1 MNSNM
6 KRLLKECFEAPEPE
20 KKREFIASLPSP
32 DVSIMDFLLSQAA
45 YIPKWIWSLSA
56 LIFVVALVGAGYLKK
71 NMLWCVSAC
80 MPLLALAPVTE
91 SGRSQ
96 RWNMAE
102 LEMSSRFSLKSVLLA
117 RLGILGLADLLLFFL
132 LLLLAYVNGDSSL
145 LETGIYM
152 LCPYLL
158 TVFLGLWIS
167 RRVHGQECAW
177 VCGAVALGVS
187 LGNTLMYQSIQ
198 GFYAPT
204 GFRWWAAAFVLLS
217 AGVAGQCYKTIKE
230 KEAPVWNLG

>member
-1 MNSNM
+1 MNRDM
-6 KRLLKECFEAPEPE
+6 KERLKEYFAAPEPE
-20 KKREFIASLPSP
+20 RKGHFLNSLPAKPVGLS
-32 DVSIMDFLLSQAA
+32 DFLLFQAA
-45 YIPKWIWSLSA
+45 YIPKWVWGLSVLVFA
-56 LIFVVALVGAGYLKK
+56 PALVGAGFLKK
-71 NMLWCVSAC
+71 DMLWCISAC
-80 MPLLALAPVTE
+80 MPILALALVAE
-91 SGRSQ
+91 SGRSE
-96 RWNMAE
+96 RLGMAE
-102 LEMSSRFSLKSVLLA
+102 LEMSTRFSRKSILLA

-132 LLLLAYVNGDSSL
+132 LLPLAYVNGDRSL

-158 TVFLGLWIS
+158 TVFLGLWAS
-167 RRVHGQECAW
+167 RRVHGRECAW
-177 VCGAVALGVS
+177 VCGAIALGVS

>member
-6 KRLLKECFEAPEPE
+6 KRLLKEFFEAPEPE

-71 NMLWCVSAC
+71 DMLWCVSAC

-132 LLLLAYVNGDSSL
+132 LLPLAWMNGGSSI
-145 LETGIYM
+145 LETGVYM
-152 LCPYLL
+152 LCPYML
-158 TVFLGLWIS
+158 TVLLGLWAS
-167 RRVHGQECAW
+167 RIVHGRECAYL
-177 VCGAVALGVS
+177 CGAIALGVALGNA
-187 LGNTLMYQSIQ
+187 LLYQTIQ
-198 GFYAPT
+198 GFYARHNFPY
-204 GFRWWAAAFVLLS
+204 WVLAFALLS
-217 AGVAGQCYKTIKE
+217 VGAVKQCIETIKQ
-230 KEAPVWNLG
+230 KEEPVWNLR

>member
-6 KRLLKECFEAPEPE
+6 RRLLKECFEAPEPE

-71 NMLWCVSAC
+71 DMLWCVSAC

-132 LLLLAYVNGDSSL
+132 LLPLAWMNGGSSI
-145 LETGIYM
+145 LETGVYM

>member
-1 MNSNM
+1 MNRDM
-6 KRLLKECFEAPEPE
+6 KERLKEYFAAPEPE
-20 KKREFIASLPSP
+20 RKGHFLNSLPAKPVGLS
-32 DVSIMDFLLSQAA
+32 DFLLFQAA
-45 YIPKWIWSLSA
+45 YIPKWVWGLSVLVFA
-56 LIFVVALVGAGYLKK
+56 PALVGAGFLKK
-71 NMLWCVSAC
+71 DMLWCISAC
-80 MPLLALAPVTE
+80 MPILALALVAE
-91 SGRSQ
+91 SGRSE
-96 RWNMAE
+96 RWGMAE
-102 LEMSSRFSLKSVLLA
+102 LEMSTRFSRKSILLA

-132 LLLLAYVNGDSSL
+132 LLPLAYMNGDRSL

-158 TVFLGLWIS
+158 TVFLGLWAS
-167 RRVHGQECAW
+167 RRVHGRECAW

-230 KEAPVWNLG
+230 KSNGMKSRG

>member
-1 MNSNM
+1 MNRDM
-6 KRLLKECFEAPEPE
+6 KERLKEYFAAPEPE
-20 KKREFIASLPSP
+20 RKGHFLNSLPAEPVGLS
-32 DVSIMDFLLSQAA
+32 DFLLFQAA
-45 YIPKWIWSLSA
+45 YIPKWVWGLSVLVFA
-56 LIFVVALVGAGYLKK
+56 PALVGAGFLKK
-71 NMLWCVSAC
+71 DMLWCISAC
-80 MPLLALAPVTE
+80 MPILALALVAE
-91 SGRSQ
+91 SGRSE
-96 RWNMAE
+96 RWGMAE
-102 LEMSSRFSLKSVLLA
+102 LEMSTRFSRKSILLA

>member
-1 MNSNM
+1 MNRKM
-6 KRLLKECFEAPEPE
+6 ETLLKEYFRAPEPE
-20 KKREFIASLPSP
+20 GKRRFLNSLPAEP
-32 DVSIMDFLLSQAA
+32 MDLTDFLLFQAA
-45 YIPKWIWSLSA
+45 YIPKWVWGLSVLVFA
-56 LIFVVALVGAGYLKK
+56 PALVGAGFLKK
-71 NMLWCVSAC
+71 DMLWCISAC
-80 MPLLALAPVTE
+80 MPILALALVAE
-91 SGRSQ
+91 SGRSE
-96 RWNMAE
+96 RWGMAE
-102 LEMSSRFSLKSVLLA
+102 LEMSARFSRKSILLA

-132 LLLLAYVNGDSSL
+132 LLPLAYVNGDSSL

-167 RRVHGQECAW
+167 RRVHGRECAW
-177 VCGAVALGVS
+177 VCGAIALGVS

>member
-71 NMLWCVSAC
+71 DMLWCVSAC
-80 MPLLALAPVTE
+80 MPILALALVAE
-91 SGRSQ
+91 SGRSE
-96 RWNMAE
+96 RWGMAE
-102 LEMSSRFSLKSVLLA
+102 LEMSTRFSRKSILLA

-204 GFRWWAAAFVLLS
+204 GFRWWAAAFVMLS

>member
-1 MNSNM
+1 MNRDM
-6 KRLLKECFEAPEPE
+6 KERLKEYFAAPEPE
-20 KKREFIASLPSP
+20 RKGHFLNSLPAKPVGLS
-32 DVSIMDFLLSQAA
+32 DFLLFQAA
-45 YIPKWIWSLSA
+45 YIPKWVWGLSVLVFA
-56 LIFVVALVGAGYLKK
+56 PALVGAGFLKK
-71 NMLWCVSAC
+71 DMLWCISAC
-80 MPLLALAPVTE
+80 MPILALALVAE
-91 SGRSQ
+91 SGRSE
-96 RWNMAE
+96 RWGMAE
-102 LEMSSRFSLKSVLLA
+102 LEMSTRFSRKSILLA

-132 LLLLAYVNGDSSL
+132 LLPLAYMNGDRSL

-158 TVFLGLWIS
+158 TVFLGLWAS
-167 RRVHGQECAW
+167 RRVHGRECAW
-177 VCGAVALGVS
+177 VCGAIALGVS

>member
-1 MNSNM
+1 MNRDM
-6 KRLLKECFEAPEPE
+6 KERLKEYFAAPEPE
-20 KKREFIASLPSP
+20 RKGHFLNSLPAEP
-32 DVSIMDFLLSQAA
+32 MDLTDFLLFQAG
-45 YIPKWIWSLSA
+45 YMPKWIWCLSVLMFALSL
-56 LIFVVALVGAGYLKK
+56 LGAGYFEKD
-71 NMLWCVSAC
+71 MLWCISAC
-80 MPLLALAPVTE
+80 MPILALALVAE
-91 SGRSQ
+91 SGRSE
-96 RWNMAE
+96 RWGMAE
-102 LEMSSRFSLKSVLLA
+102 LEMSTRFSRKSILLA

-132 LLLLAYVNGDSSL
+132 LLPLAYMNGDRSL

-158 TVFLGLWIS
+158 TVFLGLWAS
-167 RRVHGQECAW
+167 RRVHGRECAW

>member
-6 KRLLKECFEAPEPE
+6 KRLLKECFEAPEPK

-56 LIFVVALVGAGYLKK
+56 LIFAVALVGAGYLKK
-71 NMLWCVSAC
+71 DMLWCVSAC

>member
-6 KRLLKECFEAPEPE
+6 KRLLKECFEAPEPK

-71 NMLWCVSAC
+71 DMLWCVSAC

-132 LLLLAYVNGDSSL
+132 LLPLDLDERRQFHSGNR
-145 LETGIYM
+145 GIYALPLYAHRTSGAVGKPHCSRAGM
-152 LCPYLL
+152 RLPLRCHRPGRSFGKCFAVSDDSGVLCP
-158 TVFLGLWIS
+158 
-167 RRVHGQECAW
+167 A
-177 VCGAVALGVS
+177 
-187 LGNTLMYQSIQ
+187 
-198 GFYAPT
+198 
-204 GFRWWAAAFVLLS
+204 
-217 AGVAGQCYKTIKE
+217 
-230 KEAPVWNLG
+230 

>member
-1 MNSNM
+1 MNRDM
-6 KRLLKECFEAPEPE
+6 KERLKEYFGAPEPE
-20 KKREFIASLPSP
+20 RKGGFFDSLPAKPVGLS
-32 DVSIMDFLLSQAA
+32 DFLLFQAA
-45 YIPKWIWSLSA
+45 YIPKWVWGLSVLVFA
-56 LIFVVALVGAGYLKK
+56 PALVGAGFLKK
-71 NMLWCVSAC
+71 DMLWCISAC
-80 MPLLALAPVTE
+80 MPILALALVAE
-91 SGRSQ
+91 SGRSE
-96 RWNMAE
+96 RWGMAE
-102 LEMSSRFSLKSVLLA
+102 LEMSTRFSRKSILLA

-132 LLLLAYVNGDSSL
+132 LLPLAYMNGDRSL

-158 TVFLGLWIS
+158 TVFLGLWAS
-167 RRVHGQECAW
+167 RRVHGRECAW

-217 AGVAGQCYKTIKE
+217 LGAARQCAETVKQKGETL
-230 KEAPVWNLG
+230 WNLG

>member
-1 MNSNM
+1 MNRDM
-6 KRLLKECFEAPEPE
+6 KERLKEYFAAPEPE
-20 KKREFIASLPSP
+20 RKGHFLNSLPAEPVGLS
-32 DVSIMDFLLSQAA
+32 DFLLFQAA
-45 YIPKWIWSLSA
+45 YIPKWVWGLSVLVFA
-56 LIFVVALVGAGYLKK
+56 PALVGAGFLKK
-71 NMLWCVSAC
+71 DMLWCISAC
-80 MPLLALAPVTE
+80 MPILALALVAE
-91 SGRSQ
+91 SGRSE
-96 RWNMAE
+96 RWGMAE

-132 LLLLAYVNGDSSL
+132 LLPLAWMNGGSSI
-145 LETGIYM
+145 LETGVYM
-152 LCPYLL
+152 LCPYML
-158 TVFLGLWIS
+158 TVLLGLWAS
-167 RRVHGQECAW
+167 RIVHGRECAYL
-177 VCGAVALGVS
+177 CGAIALGVS

>member
-1 MNSNM
+1 MNRDM
-6 KRLLKECFEAPEPE
+6 KERLKEYFAAPEPE
-20 KKREFIASLPSP
+20 RKGHFLNSLPAKPVGLS
-32 DVSIMDFLLSQAA
+32 DFLLFQAA
-45 YIPKWIWSLSA
+45 YIPKWVWGLSVLVFA
-56 LIFVVALVGAGYLKK
+56 PALVGAGFLKK
-71 NMLWCVSAC
+71 DMLWCISAC
-80 MPLLALAPVTE
+80 MPILALALVAE
-91 SGRSQ
+91 SGRSE
-96 RWNMAE
+96 RLGMAE
-102 LEMSSRFSLKSVLLA
+102 LEMSARFSLKSVLLA

-132 LLLLAYVNGDSSL
+132 LLPLAYVNGDSSL

-177 VCGAVALGVS
+177 VCGAIALGVS

>member
-6 KRLLKECFEAPEPE
+6 RRLLKECFEAPEPE

-71 NMLWCVSAC
+71 DMLWCVSAC

-91 SGRSQ
+91 SGRSE

-132 LLLLAYVNGDSSL
+132 LLPLAWMNGGSSL
-145 LETGIYM
+145 LETGVYM

>member
-1 MNSNM
+1 MNRDM
-6 KRLLKECFEAPEPE
+6 KERLKEYFAAPEPE
-20 KKREFIASLPSP
+20 RKGHFLNSLPAKPVGLS
-32 DVSIMDFLLSQAA
+32 DFLLFQAA
-45 YIPKWIWSLSA
+45 YIPKWVWGLSVLVFA
-56 LIFVVALVGAGYLKK
+56 PALVGAGFLKK
-71 NMLWCVSAC
+71 DMLWCISAC
-80 MPLLALAPVTE
+80 MPILALALVAE
-91 SGRSQ
+91 SGRSE
-96 RWNMAE
+96 RWGMAE
-102 LEMSSRFSLKSVLLA
+102 LEMSTRFSRKSILLA

-132 LLLLAYVNGDSSL
+132 LLPLAYMNGDRSL

-158 TVFLGLWIS
+158 TVFLGLWAS

-177 VCGAVALGVS
+177 VCGAIALGVS

>member
-1 MNSNM
+1 MNRDM
-6 KRLLKECFEAPEPE
+6 KERLKEYFAAPEPE
-20 KKREFIASLPSP
+20 RKGHFLNSLPAEPVGLS
-32 DVSIMDFLLSQAA
+32 DFLLFQAA
-45 YIPKWIWSLSA
+45 YIPKWVWGLSVLVFA
-56 LIFVVALVGAGYLKK
+56 PALVGAGFLKK
-71 NMLWCVSAC
+71 DMLWCISAC
-80 MPLLALAPVTE
+80 MPILALALVAE
-91 SGRSQ
+91 SGRSE
-96 RWNMAE
+96 RWGMAE
-102 LEMSSRFSLKSVLLA
+102 LEMSTRFSRKSILLA

-132 LLLLAYVNGDSSL
+132 LLLWAYVNGDSSL

>member
-1 MNSNM
+1 MNRDM
-6 KRLLKECFEAPEPE
+6 KERLKEYFAAPEPE
-20 KKREFIASLPSP
+20 RKGHFLNSLPAKPVGLS
-32 DVSIMDFLLSQAA
+32 DFLLFQAA
-45 YIPKWIWSLSA
+45 YIPKWVWGLSVLVFA
-56 LIFVVALVGAGYLKK
+56 PALVGAGFLKK
-71 NMLWCVSAC
+71 DMLWCISAC
-80 MPLLALAPVTE
+80 MPILALALVAE
-91 SGRSQ
+91 SGRSE
-96 RWNMAE
+96 RWGMAE
-102 LEMSSRFSLKSVLLA
+102 LEMSTRFSRKSILLA

-132 LLLLAYVNGDSSL
+132 LLPLAYMNGDRSL

-158 TVFLGLWIS
+158 TVFLGLWAS
-167 RRVHGQECAW
+167 RRVHGRECAW

>member
-1 MNSNM
+1 MNRDM
-6 KRLLKECFEAPEPE
+6 KERLKEYFAAPEPE
-20 KKREFIASLPSP
+20 RKGHFLNSLPAKPVGLS
-32 DVSIMDFLLSQAA
+32 DFLLFQAA
-45 YIPKWIWSLSA
+45 YIPKWVWGLSVLVFA
-56 LIFVVALVGAGYLKK
+56 PALVGAGFLKK
-71 NMLWCVSAC
+71 DMLWCISAC
-80 MPLLALAPVTE
+80 MPILALALVAE
-91 SGRSQ
+91 SGRSE
-96 RWNMAE
+96 RWGMAE
-102 LEMSSRFSLKSVLLA
+102 LEMSTRFSRKSILLA

-132 LLLLAYVNGDSSL
+132 LLPLAYMNGDRSL

-158 TVFLGLWIS
+158 TVFLGLWAS
-167 RRVHGQECAW
+167 RRVHGRECAW

-217 AGVAGQCYKTIKE
+217 LGAARQCAETVKQKGETL
-230 KEAPVWNLG
+230 WNLG

>member
-1 MNSNM
+1 MCL
-6 KRLLKECFEAPEPE
+6 RLHAPSGSGSCYGERAL
-20 KKREFIASLPSP
+20 RE
-32 DVSIMDFLLSQAA
+32 MGHG
-45 YIPKWIWSLSA
+45 
-56 LIFVVALVGAGYLKK
+56 GAGD
-71 NMLWCVSAC
+71 VH
-80 MPLLALAPVTE
+80 PLFSE
-91 SGRSQ
+91 SI
-96 RWNMAE
+96 
-102 LEMSSRFSLKSVLLA
+102 LLA

>member
-6 KRLLKECFEAPEPE
+6 KRLLKECFAAPKPE

-56 LIFVVALVGAGYLKK
+56 LIFAVALVGAGFLK
-71 NMLWCVSAC
+71 NDMLWCISAC

-91 SGRSQ
+91 SGRSE
-96 RWNMAE
+96 RWGMAE
-102 LEMSSRFSLKSVLLA
+102 LEMSSRFSLRSVLLA

-132 LLLLAYVNGDSSL
+132 LLPLAYMNGDKPL
-145 LETGIYM
+145 FETGVYM

-158 TVFLGLWIS
+158 TVFLGLWAS
-167 RRVHGQECAW
+167 RRAQGREAAW
-177 VCGAVALGVS
+177 LCGAIALSVG
-187 LGNTLMYQSIQ
+187 LGYILMYQWSLE
-198 GFYAPT
+198 FYAAGNFP
-204 GFRWWAAAFVLLS
+204 WWAAAFVLLS
-217 AGVAGQCYKTIKE
+217 LGTAKQCAETLKQKE
-230 KEAPVWNLG
+230 EPVWSLG

>member
-71 NMLWCVSAC
+71 DMLWCVSAC

-91 SGRSQ
+91 SGRSE
-96 RWNMAE
+96 RWGMAE
-102 LEMSSRFSLKSVLLA
+102 LEMSTRFSRKSILLA

>member
-71 NMLWCVSAC
+71 DMLWCVSAC

-96 RWNMAE
+96 R
-102 LEMSSRFSLKSVLLA
+102 
-117 RLGILGLADLLLFFL
+117 
-132 LLLLAYVNGDSSL
+132 
-145 LETGIYM
+145 
-152 LCPYLL
+152 
-158 TVFLGLWIS
+158 
-167 RRVHGQECAW
+167 
-177 VCGAVALGVS
+177 
-187 LGNTLMYQSIQ
+187 
-198 GFYAPT
+198 
-204 GFRWWAAAFVLLS
+204 
-217 AGVAGQCYKTIKE
+217 
-230 KEAPVWNLG
+230 

>member
-1 MNSNM
+1 MNRDM
-6 KRLLKECFEAPEPE
+6 KERLKEYFAAPEPE
-20 KKREFIASLPSP
+20 RKGHFLNSLPAKPVGLS
-32 DVSIMDFLLSQAA
+32 DFLLFQAA
-45 YIPKWIWSLSA
+45 YIPKWVWGLSVLVFA
-56 LIFVVALVGAGYLKK
+56 PALVGAGFLKK
-71 NMLWCVSAC
+71 DMLWCISAC
-80 MPLLALAPVTE
+80 MPILALALVAE
-91 SGRSQ
+91 SGRSE
-96 RWNMAE
+96 RWGMAE
-102 LEMSSRFSLKSVLLA
+102 LEMSTRFSRKSILLA

-132 LLLLAYVNGDSSL
+132 LLPLAYVNGDRSL

-158 TVFLGLWIS
+158 TVFLGLWAS
-167 RRVHGQECAW
+167 RRVHGRECAW